1 MKVKDLIKELEKCDQ
16 DSYVIVQE
24 YDGANDIGRVLQHV
38 KKQSA
43 RDAYVSPASAKII
56 KKSNVVLL
64 TAFKL

>member
-24 YDGANDIGRVLQHV
+24 YNGADDIGRILKFV
-38 KKQSA
+38 KSMNSK
-43 RDAYVSPASAKII
+43 DAYVSPTSAKII

-64 TAFKL
+64 TAFKS